1 MAATALSA
9 NVFAADDTELAEMGI
24 VRGRV
29 VDTENHTLPGA
40 SIFIEDL
47 HTGVVSDI
55 DGFYILPNL
64 KPGEYK
70 VKVTYVGYSPF
81 EMKIK
86 ISGGKTVEKN
96 IVLNEGVELQE
107 VIVGGAFQGQRR
119 ALNSQKKK
127 WVL

>member
-1 MAATALSA
+1 MKKVFKSVACVLAATALSA
-9 NVFAADDTELAEMGI
+9 NVFAADDTEIAEMGI

-96 IVLNEGVELQE
+96 IILYLMKVLNC
-107 VIVGGAFQGQRR
+107 R
-119 ALNSQKKK
+119 K
-127 WVL
+127 

>member
-1 MAATALSA
+1 MKKVFKSVACVLAATALSA

-55 DGFYILPNL
+55 DGFYILPTQA
-64 KPGEYK
+64 
-70 VKVTYVGYSPF
+70 VKLLRKILYL
-81 EMKIK
+81 MK
-86 ISGGKTVEKN
+86 
-96 IVLNEGVELQE
+96 VLNC
-107 VIVGGAFQGQRR
+107 R
-119 ALNSQKKK
+119 K
-127 WVL
+127 

>member
-1 MAATALSA
+1 MKKVLKSVSLLLAASA
-9 NVFAADDTELAEMGI
+9 FSVNAVAVNDAGAAEFGI

-70 VKVTYVGYSPF
+70 VKVTYVGYSPI

-86 ISGGKTVEKN
+86 IP
-96 IVLNEGVELQE
+96 
-107 VIVGGAFQGQRR
+107 GAIPWRKI
-119 ALNSQKKK
+119 LYLPKE
-127 WVL
+127 

>member
-1 MAATALSA
+1 MKKVLKNAALLFAASAFSANIMAA
-9 NVFAADDTELAEMGI
+9 NDADVTEFGI

-70 VKVTYVGYSPF
+70 IKVTYVGYSPI

-86 ISGGKTVEKN
+86 ISGGNTVEKKHC
-96 IVLNEGVELQE
+96 
-107 VIVGGAFQGQRR
+107 A
-119 ALNSQKKK
+119 K
-127 WVL
+127 

>member
-1 MAATALSA
+1 MRPLRQKKKKSFFNKGMKKVFKSVACVLAATALSA

-55 DGFYILPNL
+55 DGFYI
-64 KPGEYK
+64 
-70 VKVTYVGYSPF
+70 
-81 EMKIK
+81 
-86 ISGGKTVEKN
+86 
-96 IVLNEGVELQE
+96 
-107 VIVGGAFQGQRR
+107 QG
-119 ALNSQKKK
+119 
-127 WVL
+127 